1 MDTALFSLDSAL
13 ALMTLT
19 ALEIVLGIDNIIFIA
34 ILTGRLPEEKQHRA
48 RIIGLTLALMMRILL
63 LFGIFWVMQ
72 LTAPLFTIPFLT
84 EAAGEGAAAVR
95 VPLSISG
102 RDLVLVAGGLFLI
115 AKATYE
121 IHHMMEGPH
130 DGDTS
135 GRPTVSVAMVLV
147 QIALLDVVFSLDSVI
162 TAVGMAQHIEIM
174 VAAVLIAIIVM
185 IAFVGSVSQFV
196 TRHPSMKTL
205 ALSFLVMIGVLLVA
219 DGLGQHLPRGY
230 VYFAMFFSLVVELV
244 NLRAG
249 ARRREAV
256 AS

>member
-84 EAAGEGAAAVR
+84 DAAGEGAAAVR

-102 RDLVLVAGGLFLI
+102 RAPGLKVQSRRSDLPRLR
-115 AKATYE
+115 
-121 IHHMMEGPH
+121 
-130 DGDTS
+130 S
-135 GRPTVSVAMVLV
+135 
-147 QIALLDVVFSLDSVI
+147 ALR
-162 TAVGMAQHIEIM
+162 
-174 VAAVLIAIIVM
+174 
-185 IAFVGSVSQFV
+185 GSRS
-196 TRHPSMKTL
+196 P
-205 ALSFLVMIGVLLVA
+205 A
-219 DGLGQHLPRGY
+219 DGVRSACCSEIRVPSGPT
-230 VYFAMFFSLVVELV
+230 
-244 NLRAG
+244 
-249 ARRREAV
+249 RRC
-256 AS
+256 S